1 MAFSESLR
9 SGIEEAAIELG
20 INPID
25 LATAISY
32 ETSGTFD
39 PMKLGP
45 TTQWGQHRGLI
56 QFGEPQAEQ
65 HGADF
70 SSSEAAISSQL
81 GKDGAIVSYLRN
93 AGVTPGMSMMDI
105 YSAINAGAPG
115 LHNRSDA
122 NSGGAPGTVA
132 DKVNNQM
139 AGHRSNAIALFGSNP
154 AEDSPNVGMSVA
166 LTEGQSVGPLEGPPS
181 SSNTEFPVSSSV
193 EGVLD
198 QTRSNTLAAA
208 GREFAGMLTPQQLM
222 MEQAM
227 FNRAL
232 SQGETED
239 FQSWFANNRMPM
251 YVATHQS
258 GDPEA
263 VSGLTQPQLGILARL
278 GTSSQGDAQTLATT
292 QQREDEAKSRF
303 GRAFSGL
310 VIG

>member
-1 MAFSESLR
+1 
-9 SGIEEAAIELG
+9 
-20 INPID
+20 
-25 LATAISY
+25 
-32 ETSGTFD
+32 
-39 PMKLGP
+39 
-45 TTQWGQHRGLI
+45 
-56 QFGEPQAEQ
+56 
-65 HGADF
+65 
-70 SSSEAAISSQL
+70 
-81 GKDGAIVSYLRN
+81 
-93 AGVTPGMSMMDI
+93 
-105 YSAINAGAPG
+105 
-115 LHNRSDA
+115 
-122 NSGGAPGTVA
+122 
-132 DKVNNQM
+132 
-139 AGHRSNAIALFGSNP
+139 
-154 AEDSPNVGMSVA
+154 
-166 LTEGQSVGPLEGPPS
+166 
-181 SSNTEFPVSSSV
+181 
-193 EGVLD
+193 
-198 QTRSNTLAAA
+198 
-208 GREFAGMLTPQQLM
+208 M